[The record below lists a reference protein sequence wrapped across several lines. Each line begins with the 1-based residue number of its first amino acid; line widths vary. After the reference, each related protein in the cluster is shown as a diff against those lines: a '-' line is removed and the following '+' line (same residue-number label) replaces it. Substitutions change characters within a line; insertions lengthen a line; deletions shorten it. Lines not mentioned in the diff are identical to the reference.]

1 MQGITKENL
10 QSYECWDMHG
20 LKYAQHGSSK
30 EEQGWKT
37 SRIGVKL
44 SILQYVSPSYCQPLK
59 EWEEGMD
66 NNEVG

>member
-1 MQGITKENL
+1 
-10 QSYECWDMHG
+10 MHS
-20 LKYAQHGSSK
+20 LKYAQHGSK

-44 SILQYVSPSYCQPLK
+44 SICQYASPSRCQLLK